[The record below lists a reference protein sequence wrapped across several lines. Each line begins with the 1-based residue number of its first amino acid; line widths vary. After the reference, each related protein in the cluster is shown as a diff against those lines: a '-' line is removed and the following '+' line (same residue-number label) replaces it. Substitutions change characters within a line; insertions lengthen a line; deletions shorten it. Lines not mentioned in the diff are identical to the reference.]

1 MHGFWVAGLVLAELL
16 PPAKLRQMPR
26 RLAVVDE
33 KNQVQELRLAGAPTL
48 LEPIFTRCTG
58 TCPLIAVA
66 LKEALTGGPEGF
78 RVVLLSFDAEDDAK
92 DLRDFRERLS
102 LPSEWLVVRAI
113 DGKAAREF
121 FDDLDFHFMK
131 IAAGF
136 DHPNQTFVFS
146 PSGIWAA
153 TLSGTPWSKQEL
165 DSARRR
171 AVAAD
176 DATASH
182 RLFDWL
188 SRPESWIALAFTGF
202 VLSFGGILLVTRSNK
217 ARSTAASRPEPA
229 TPDENPQ

>member
-1 MHGFWVAGLVLAELL
+1 MHGLWVAGLVLAELL
-16 PPAKLRQMPR
+16 PPARLREKPR

-33 KNQVQELRLAGAPTL
+33 KNQVQELRLDGAPTL

-58 TCPLIAVA
+58 TCPLTAVA
-66 LKEALTGGPEGF
+66 LKEALAGGPEGF
-78 RVVLLSFDAEDDAK
+78 RVVLLSFDAEDDVK
-92 DLRDFRERLS
+92 DLRDFRERLG

-146 PSGIWAA
+146 PGGIWAA

-165 DSARRR
+165 DSARRW
-171 AVAAD
+171 A
-176 DATASH
+176 
-182 RLFDWL
+182 
-188 SRPESWIALAFTGF
+188 
-202 VLSFGGILLVTRSNK
+202 
-217 ARSTAASRPEPA
+217 
-229 TPDENPQ
+229 